1 MVEEETGKHVTL
13 NASTYSID
21 SPIRNKITS
30 GLIPMRR
37 DNLTT
42 VRVRTKDNS
51 FMYGESN
58 MMLDGTGQMSSTG
71 YMRKMV
77 DPLE

>member
-30 GLIPMRR
+30 GLIPVRR

-42 VRVRTKDNS
+42 VRIRTKNNT
-51 FMYGESN
+51 FEYGESN
-58 MMLDGTGQMSSTG
+58 MDAQMSSTG

-77 DPLE
+77 DPME